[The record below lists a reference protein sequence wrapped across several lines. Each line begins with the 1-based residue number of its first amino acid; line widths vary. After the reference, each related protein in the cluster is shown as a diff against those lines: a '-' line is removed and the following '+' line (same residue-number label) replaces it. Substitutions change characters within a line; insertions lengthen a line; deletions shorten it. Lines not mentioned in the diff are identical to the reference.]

1 MKRVIMGCLAWLMVS
16 TLCWSQTNNPAS
28 IYEGNMVQQVEFSFQ
43 NMPED
48 SLLADS
54 YKKVIANEFAVPL
67 QSQYSGVMSSYYNS
81 KLNLLPFV
89 KSSRITTL
97 PTAENGVKI
106 TVYVTLKRKEEP
118 TKSQNALQNKKML
131 PVLYNSERSYLTMR
145 MAASE
150 MVYTNHNTWFGNPG
164 VMTNGNPLADSPTG
178 TGWSA
183 WLEGFASVGM
193 YGVFNLVPKINLH
206 LYGGA
211 SYLVSFSAGDEL
223 FTNKARIY
231 GDVEDAFIGVV
242 GGQQLK
248 NGNRYRYNLTYGR
261 KSFTLG
267 DGWLITNTSMNG
279 NNRAA
284 LQLNPRWAAKPSVTG
299 SFAWNRIMIQG
310 FSLKPNEL
318 PILNSHTTINGVNL
332 EISNKKNGTLGFT
345 YLTVPESR
353 FKYYTPDGNV
363 YSREGLEVYNLRL
376 FKTTDSKGGL
386 FVKSEVGYQR
396 NRNFDM
402 NAWAYYGEVG
412 WKFAKAKGSPTLSYR
427 YAHFDGDN
435 PNSTSYNKWDALYTG
450 GNGEQWVQGSG
461 MYKVVQ
467 NSNEITHRIQA
478 VLSPAKRIQ
487 LVGQFWLFYAD
498 EYNNIGGNPALSVMS
513 DSKFY
518 GTEYNLTMKYF
529 HSQQWYFHFNAAYA
543 TPGSA
548 IRNNVPDTSDWFC
561 ATLFARYS
569 F

>member
-1 MKRVIMGCLAWLMVS
+1 MKRLLIGCLIWLIAS
-16 TLCWSQTNNPAS
+16 TLSYAQVNNPAS
-28 IYEGNMVQQVEFSFQ
+28 IYEGNIVQQVEFNFL
-43 NMPED
+43 NTPPD
-48 SLLADS
+48 STLAES
-54 YKKVIANEFAVPL
+54 YKRVVANEFAVPL
-67 QSQYSGVMSSYYNS
+67 QSQYSGVMSSYYIS
-81 KLNLLPFV
+81 KINLLPFV
-89 KSSRITTL
+89 ERSMLTIL

-106 TVYVTLKRKEEP
+106 TVQVTLKRKEEA

-131 PVLYNSERSYLTMR
+131 PVLYNSERAYLTMR

-150 MVYTNHNTWFGNPG
+150 MAYTNHNTWFGNPTS
-164 VMTNGNPLADSPTG
+164 MTNGNPLADSPTG
-178 TGWSA
+178 KGWSA
-183 WLEGFASVGM
+183 WLEGFASAGL
-193 YGVFNLVPKINLH
+193 YGVFNIVPKINLH

-223 FTNKARIY
+223 FTNKARMY
-231 GDVEDAFIGVV
+231 GDVEDAFIGLV
-242 GGQQLK
+242 GGKLLA

-279 NNRAA
+279 HDRAA
-284 LQLNPRWAAKPSVTG
+284 LQLNPRWAAKPSWSG
-299 SFAWNRIMIQG
+299 SFSWNRIMIQG

-318 PILNSHTTINGVNL
+318 PILNSHTTINGINL
-332 EISNKKNGTLGFT
+332 EMSNKKNGTLSFS
-345 YLTVPESR
+345 YLTVPSSKFR
-353 FKYYTPDGNV
+353 YYLPDGTV
-363 YSREGLEVYNLRL
+363 YSREGLEVYNLRF
-376 FKTTDSKGGL
+376 FKTTNQNGGL
-386 FVKSEVGYQR
+386 FVKSEIGYQR

-412 WKFAKAKGSPTLSYR
+412 WKFAQTKGTPTLSYR

-435 PNSTSYNKWDALYTG
+435 PESSSYNRWDALYTG

-467 NSNEITHRIQA
+467 NSNERTHRIQG
-478 VLSPAKRIQ
+478 VYSPHKRMQ

-498 EYNNIGGNPALSVMS
+498 EYNNIGGNPALSVLS

-518 GTEYNLTMKYF
+518 GTEYNLTLKYF

-548 IRNNVPDTSDWFC
+548 IRNSVPDTKDWFC

>member
-1 MKRVIMGCLAWLMVS
+1 MKRVIIGCLAWLMVS
-16 TLCWSQTNNPAS
+16 TLCWAQTNNPAS
-28 IYEGNMVQQVEFSFQ
+28 IYEGNIVQQVEFSFE
-43 NMPED
+43 NMPTD

-54 YKKVIANEFAVPL
+54 YRKVIANEFAVPL

-89 KSSRITTL
+89 KSSRISTL

-106 TVYVTLKRKEEP
+106 TVFVVLKGKAEP
-118 TKSQNALQNKKML
+118 SKSQSALQNRKML
-131 PVLYNSERSYLTMR
+131 PVLYNSERSYLTAR
-145 MAASE
+145 FAASE
-150 MVYTNHNTWFGNPG
+150 MVYTNHNTWFGNPT

-178 TGWSA
+178 KGWSA
-183 WLEGFASVGM
+183 WLEGFASAGI

-223 FTNKARIY
+223 FTNKARMY
-231 GDVEDAFIGVV
+231 ADVEDAFIGIV
-242 GGQQLK
+242 GGEQLK

-299 SFAWNRIMIQG
+299 SFAWNRVMIQG

-318 PILNSHTTINGVNL
+318 PILNSETTINGVNL
-332 EISNKKNGTLGFT
+332 ELSKKNATVAFS
-345 YLTVPESR
+345 YLTVPNSK

-376 FKTTDSKGGL
+376 FKTTDNKGGI
-386 FVKSEVGYQR
+386 FVKSEIGYQR

-402 NAWAYYGEVG
+402 NAWAYYGEIG

-435 PNSTSYNKWDALYTG
+435 PNSSSYNRWDALYTG

-498 EYNNIGGNPALSVMS
+498 EYNNIGGNPALSTLS

-529 HSQQWYFHFNAAYA
+529 RSQQWYFHFNAAYA
-543 TPGSA
+543 TPGGAVKNSVA
-548 IRNNVPDTSDWFC
+548 DTKDWFC